1 MRSKSCDLVVD
12 NSQER
17 THGEGLSKIAMELS
31 TEELQDEVERLLR
44 RCSFDH
50 LREVGNLLGL
60 VEDDFGGDKLSVRR
74 AINDVFD
81 AVDTADEKIS
91 LFSSIKSALPEPLQF
106 KLSALLKPVS
116 TDAPKVEGEKLKKV
130 EEELLAAQI
139 ALERAEAAK
148 LALVGGSK
156 HESSHSSTV
165 EGVKARSGK
174 DLDFSVTH
182 SSASSTSADS
192 VAAEVVKCLGSG
204 GVSAFRKEFKIVGT
218 IGGLGDKRLDY
229 ISLCSQV
236 AEGRARGFLD
246 DEIVFGLKRAVAA
259 GSELRM
265 YLDSLPSLSYSE
277 VMAIIRGSYRE
288 KSSSELFQE
297 LNLLTQKPNE
307 DAQEFL
313 LRAMALKQRV
323 HKTAEGEGTSYD
335 VILIHNA
342 FSHALRT
349 GIRDDAVR
357 NHLKPFLDK
366 GKMVPD
372 TVLLEQ
378 VNSALSEENARAKK
392 LTGEKKRVNFAGV
405 SEVKVQESGLEQVV
419 SPLMDAIHRLTKDME
434 EMKSNF
440 KTLSNNG
447 TGSGAGVGGKNR
459 RKKTPICRNC
469 EGTGV
474 ARCDHCFKCLN
485 SGHKAE
491 DCKLKN

>member
-60 VEDDFGGDKLSVRR
+60 VEEDFGGDKLSVRR

-106 KLSALLKPVS
+106 KLSALLKPDSSQTDRPVS

-130 EEELLAAQI
+130 EEELLAAQM

-165 EGVKARSGK
+165 EGVKARIGK

-265 YLDSLPSLSYSE
+265 YLDSLPSLSYS
-277 VMAIIRGSYRE
+277 
-288 KSSSELFQE
+288 
-297 LNLLTQKPNE
+297 
-307 DAQEFL
+307 
-313 LRAMALKQRV
+313 
-323 HKTAEGEGTSYD
+323 
-335 VILIHNA
+335 
-342 FSHALRT
+342 
-349 GIRDDAVR
+349 
-357 NHLKPFLDK
+357 
-366 GKMVPD
+366 
-372 TVLLEQ
+372 
-378 VNSALSEENARAKK
+378 
-392 LTGEKKRVNFAGV
+392 
-405 SEVKVQESGLEQVV
+405 
-419 SPLMDAIHRLTKDME
+419 
-434 EMKSNF
+434 
-440 KTLSNNG
+440 
-447 TGSGAGVGGKNR
+447 
-459 RKKTPICRNC
+459 
-469 EGTGV
+469 
-474 ARCDHCFKCLN
+474 
-485 SGHKAE
+485 
-491 DCKLKN
+491 

>member
-1 MRSKSCDLVVD
+1 M
-12 NSQER
+12 
-17 THGEGLSKIAMELS
+17 
-31 TEELQDEVERLLR
+31 
-44 RCSFDH
+44 
-50 LREVGNLLGL
+50 
-60 VEDDFGGDKLSVRR
+60 
-74 AINDVFD
+74 
-81 AVDTADEKIS
+81 
-91 LFSSIKSALPEPLQF
+91 
-106 KLSALLKPVS
+106 
-116 TDAPKVEGEKLKKV
+116 
-130 EEELLAAQI
+130 
-139 ALERAEAAK
+139 
-148 LALVGGSK
+148 
-156 HESSHSSTV
+156 
-165 EGVKARSGK
+165 
-174 DLDFSVTH
+174 
-182 SSASSTSADS
+182 
-192 VAAEVVKCLGSG
+192 
-204 GVSAFRKEFKIVGT
+204 
-218 IGGLGDKRLDY
+218 
-229 ISLCSQV
+229 